1 MTKCT
6 DSGCR
11 NLQTTCADCGRTVC
25 TKTFIPPIN
34 FYEACKQKGLIGCFD
49 GTGVT
54 SENYKEILY
63 MENLSKEQIHNI
75 IFNSIQA
82 LFIHI
87 GDDFDKLVHLEDW
100 VEKWIDEYV
109 EEKFK

>member
-1 MTKCT
+1 M
-6 DSGCR
+6 S
-11 NLQTTCADCGRTVC
+11 L
-25 TKTFIPPIN
+25 
-34 FYEACKQKGLIGCFD
+34 YESFKKAALIGCFD

-63 MENLSKEQIHNI
+63 GNKMSKEQIHNI

-82 LFIHI
+82 LFNHI
-87 GDDFDKLVHLEDW
+87 GEDFSRLVHLEDW
-100 VEKWIDEYV
+100 IEKWIDDYV